1 MKKIMLC
8 LLSLGLISGC
18 VQQEQT
24 EEPPVVVDPIK
35 DDEQNTIEYVKKVD
49 DEKDYIYLLKIKHT
63 TSDDSEYRT
72 LTEDYVFADF
82 DLTNL
87 VQWMAV
93 YYSPDP
99 IYEQIVVNM
108 DSKDALELN
117 QYFDDIYQEENQSS
131 LYNEYRWFISD
142 DILMIYQK
150 SGTFMPYAG
159 QASAFH
165 KAYYF
170 DLNTGKMLSNDNLLE
185 QFSIQKEDIDNIIL
199 EYAIENQLGYAVQTL
214 GDPIPHE
221 ELDASNGR
229 IMPSNEYLLE
239 QELNISSTGYT
250 YNDSSVLY
258 IEDNHLYLLVGVI
271 TPSFNN
277 HHLFHKILL
286 S

>member
-159 QASAFH
+159 QSSAFH

-214 GDPIPHE
+214 GDPIPYE